1 MKSAKLITI
10 WLTIALFL
18 PAAVFAQSVESVD
31 LPFSDIP
38 QTSKFFIPT
47 KYLKKQNLVSGYSDS
62 TFKPEN
68 FVNRAEALA
77 MLLKAT
83 GREIEIDDD
92 AQEKNIAAENPI
104 QISLPKSADITVQNL
119 KTGEKQIFS
128 KVKHF
133 KIEVNS
139 GSAKLKIIKS
149 SSKKVFSDVSEKDWF
164 FGIVKESKHIGIIK
178 GYNGGVYFK
187 PQNTVNLVEV
197 LRMLFQ
203 SAGINTLAENGALPK
218 NIPAGEWFSKDI
230 AYAVSHYM
238 LLQQQDGQVFP
249 PDRQLTR
256 GEIATLLYRFLQ
268 NKANV
273 SFGYAS
279 WYGDGLSKVEPPKGL
294 EYKEKNLTAAHR
306 DLPFGTI
313 VEVTNMLNGKTVE
326 VVVNDRGPFVTGRI
340 IDLSKTAFSA
350 LESPSAGIISVRVV
364 PKL

>member
-1 MKSAKLITI
+1 MKSAKLITTCLI
-10 WLTIALFL
+10 IVLFL
-18 PAAVFAQSVESVD
+18 PAAVFAQDTEFVG
-31 LPFSDIP
+31 LLFSDIP

-47 KYLKKQNLVSGYSDS
+47 KYLKEQNLASGYSDGS
-62 TFKPEN
+62 FKPEN

-77 MLLKAT
+77 MILKAT
-83 GREIEIDDD
+83 GREIEVDDD
-92 AQEKNIAAENPI
+92 AQEKDLTAENPI
-104 QISLPKSADITVQNL
+104 QISLPKSADITVQDL

-128 KVKHF
+128 KVKHL
-133 KIEVNS
+133 KIEVEK
-139 GSAKLKIIKS
+139 GSAKLKIIKP
-149 SSKKVFSDVSEKDWF
+149 SSKKIFSDVSEKDWF
-164 FGIVKESKHIGIIK
+164 FGIVKEARHLGIIK

-203 SAGINTLAENGALPK
+203 SSGIDTSAENGALPK
-218 NIPAGEWFSKDI
+218 NILSGEWFSKDI

-249 PDRQLTR
+249 PDRELTR

-268 NKANV
+268 NKNNI

-279 WYGDGLSKVEPPKGL
+279 WYADGLSKIEPTKGL

-350 LESPSAGIISVRVV
+350 LESPSAGVISVRIAQK
-364 PKL
+364 P